1 MIVVIQLNEGRVQG
15 LPQKNRGGT
24 HRLRVIP
31 ENQDNQW
38 PCRLSSV
45 WGKGLNASYR
55 NQSKTDSPLSTMPFY
70 STILSYL
77 FFIRNSSTNIL
88 GMYAPSL
95 MQVPRCIKRCFLCH
109 FKNTFHHCITS
120 RIMSRLDLISD
131 YHLSSVNETM
141 NNWASQ
147 CARTTTV
154 VCFQFW
160 RDKEYLSVDCSWW
173 ISIIIQCGR
182 LELLFLLKILSFLCT
197 FILVQEPVQLP
208 LPKLLSLYPSDLSIS
223 FM

>member
-1 MIVVIQLNEGRVQG
+1 MASIATSPCGINSNLVFPSSCIIIVVV
-15 LPQKNRGGT
+15 
-24 HRLRVIP
+24 HRP
-31 ENQDNQW
+31 DW
-38 PCRLSSV
+38 
-45 WGKGLNASYR
+45 AH
-55 NQSKTDSPLSTMPFY
+55 
-70 STILSYL
+70 
-77 FFIRNSSTNIL
+77 
-88 GMYAPSL
+88 
-95 MQVPRCIKRCFLCH
+95 H